1 MRHYSWVLGSVS
13 NANKCQF
20 LSLPHALDSWGG
32 LCHPLCRMTRITT
45 KGAVGGIR
53 QAAKPEP
60 IKVRYCLYARK
71 STEEEDKQALSI
83 ESQVREM
90 TALAAREGLEIVE
103 IKREA
108 HSSKEVGQRAVYNE
122 LLDEIRVGKFNG
134 ILTWAPDR
142 LSRNAGDLGAVVDL
156 LDQQKLVEIR
166 TYTQTFTNNPNEKF
180 MLMILGSQAKLE
192 NDQKIINVKRGLR
205 ARCEMG
211 LRPSVPPTGYLS
223 KRHLDKKCQVRIDP
237 KRGPIIKQLFEKVGN
252 ENWSGR
258 HAHKWLEKTGFR
270 TRTGKRFSLSNLYIT
285 LRNPFYYGEFEY
297 PVGSGEWYQGAHEP
311 LITRELYEKVQN
323 NLRDQYIPKTES
335 KEFAF
340 TKLIKCGYCESG
352 ITADEKFKKL
362 KDGGTNRHVYYRC
375 IRGKGIECTNPAI
388 NEPLL
393 IEELSKL
400 LDTID
405 LDEIGM
411 KDKIRDEI
419 TRYNRFRTGVLGMKT
434 KGRTSDVDIRT
445 YAKYLLK
452 DGTITEKRE
461 LLSCLKSRLVLRD
474 KRIELG

>member
-1 MRHYSWVLGSVS
+1 M
-13 NANKCQF
+13 
-20 LSLPHALDSWGG
+20 
-32 LCHPLCRMTRITT
+32 
-45 KGAVGGIR
+45 R

-83 ESQVREM
+83 ESQVKEM
-90 TALAAREGLEIVE
+90 TAIAVRDRLEIVE
-103 IKREA
+103 IKRES
-108 HSSKEVGQRAVYNE
+108 HSSKEVGQRAVYNQ
-122 LLDEIRVGKFNG
+122 LLDDIRCGKFNG

-156 LDQQKLVEIR
+156 LDQKKLVEIR

-211 LRPSVPPTGYLS
+211 WRPSTPPTGYLS
-223 KRHLDKKCQVRIDP
+223 EKHVDKKCQVRLDP
-237 KRGPIIKQLFEKVGN
+237 KRAPVMRQIFEKIGN
-252 ENWSGR
+252 EGWSGR
-258 HAHKWLEKTGFR
+258 QTYRWFTKIGFKTHKDKHL
-270 TRTGKRFSLSNLYIT
+270 SLGNLYLLI
-285 LRNPFYYGEFEY
+285 RNPFYYGEFEY
-297 PVGSGEWYQGAHEP
+297 PVGSGNWYQGKHEP
-311 LITRELYEKVQN
+311 IISKELFDKVQDAI
-323 NLRDQYIPKTES
+323 RDQYIPKTES

-340 TKLIKCGYCESG
+340 TRLIKCGYCESG

-362 KDGGTNRHVYYRC
+362 RDGGVNRHVYYM
-375 IRGKGIECTNPAI
+375 CTRAKDTDCKNPAI
-388 NEPLL
+388 NETAL
-393 IEELSKL
+393 IEELSTL

-411 KDKIRDEI
+411 RDKIEEEI
-419 TRYNRFRTGVLGMKT
+419 ARYNKFRMGVLGAK
-434 KGRTSDVDIRT
+434 KKDCAAAIDVRT

-452 DGTITEKRE
+452 EGTVTEKRE
-461 LLSCLKSRLVLRD
+461 LLSCLKSELVLLNRHVT
-474 KRIELG
+474 LGMTP

>member
-1 MRHYSWVLGSVS
+1 M
-13 NANKCQF
+13 
-20 LSLPHALDSWGG
+20 
-32 LCHPLCRMTRITT
+32 
-45 KGAVGGIR
+45 R

-90 TALAAREGLEIVE
+90 SSLAIKEGLEVVE

-108 HSSKEVGQRAVYNE
+108 HSSKEVGQRPIYNQ
-122 LLDEIRVGKFNG
+122 LLDDLRCGKFNG

-156 LDQQKLVEIR
+156 LDQKKLVEIR

-205 ARCEMG
+205 ARCETG
-211 LRPSVPPTGYLS
+211 WRPSVAPTGYLS
-223 KRHLDKKCQVRIDP
+223 EKHVDKKCQVRLDP
-237 KRGPIIKQLFEKVGN
+237 KRTVAIRQIFEKVGN
-252 ENWSGR
+252 EGWSGR
-258 HAHKWLEKTGFR
+258 QVHRWLTKTGFK
-270 TRTGKRFSLSNLYIT
+270 TRTGKHFSLGNLYMLLNNT
-285 LRNPFYYGEFEY
+285 FYYGEFEY
-297 PVGSGEWYQGAHEP
+297 PVGSGDWYQGKHEP
-311 LITRELYEKVQN
+311 IITKELFDKTQVAIKG
-323 NLRDQYIPKTES
+323 RYIPKVES

-340 TKLIKCGYCESG
+340 TRLIKCGVCGSG

-362 KDGGTNRHVYYRC
+362 KDGGVNRHVYYM
-375 IRGKGIECTNPAI
+375 CTRSTKADCKNPAI
-388 NEPLL
+388 NEVLL

-400 LDTID
+400 LDTLD

-411 KDKIRDEI
+411 HGKIEEEI
-419 TRYNRFRTGVLGMKT
+419 VRYNKFRMGVLGAK
-434 KGRTSDVDIRT
+434 KKDRAPDIDIRT

-461 LLSCLKSRLVLRD
+461 LLSCLKSQLVLKDR
-474 KRIELG
+474 RVVMR